1 MSLSHATSLGHL
13 AHLQPSGDVP
23 FSRPQSPHKE
33 IIVGFYGLGAMGCN
47 MARNLTKNLPSPL
60 RVSNR
65 SRSKAEQLL
74 KELGETKVKI
84 VDDPA
89 NLALEADIIFTNLAN
104 DTVVKEAYEGFVAAL
119 KVCIRRM
126 LRSPIYAYLISCC
139 RVLTISSPRYS

>member
-1 MSLSHATSLGHL
+1 MSLSHAASLGHL
-13 AHLQPSGDVP
+13 VHLQPSGDVP

-33 IIVGFYGLGAMGCN
+33 LIVGFYGLGAMGYS

-65 SRSKAEQLL
+65 SRSRAEQLL

-84 VDDPA
+84 VDNPA

-104 DTVVKEAYEGFVAAL
+104 DTVVREAYEGFVAAL
-119 KVCIRRM
+119 KVRTCRM
-126 LRSPIYAYLISCC
+126 LRSPIYAYLVSCY
-139 RVLTISSPRYS
+139 RVPIIPRTRYL